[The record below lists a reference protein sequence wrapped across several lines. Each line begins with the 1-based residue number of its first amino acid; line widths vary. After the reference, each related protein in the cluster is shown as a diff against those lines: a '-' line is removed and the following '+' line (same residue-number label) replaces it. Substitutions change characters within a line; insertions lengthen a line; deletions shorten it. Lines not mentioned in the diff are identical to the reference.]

1 VSRCERDVN
10 SLQEQLA
17 LRSSGPM
24 R

>member
-10 SLQEQLA
+10 SLQDQLA